1 MNGKGKPS
9 SEQKWRENLSFD
21 PVQRLTREQG
31 LRSELT
37 NKNTIREQKEMP
49 GGAGLLVGERQA
61 ANGRAGR
68 PSDAAARHHHKA
80 RSLDVGPVKRG
91 VEAKRR
97 GRAA

>member
-1 MNGKGKPS
+1 
-9 SEQKWRENLSFD
+9 
-21 PVQRLTREQG
+21 
-31 LRSELT
+31 
-37 NKNTIREQKEMP
+37 MP
-49 GGAGLLVGERQA
+49 AGAGLLVGERQA